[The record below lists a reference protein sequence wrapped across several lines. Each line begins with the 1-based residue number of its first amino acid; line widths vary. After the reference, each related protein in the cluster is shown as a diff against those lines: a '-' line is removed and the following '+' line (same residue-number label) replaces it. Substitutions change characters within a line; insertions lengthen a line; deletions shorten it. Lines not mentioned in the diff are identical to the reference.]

1 MQDSIYTIPIS
12 EVFEPKDGCPIC
24 RMRDMLETRGI
35 DYIMG
40 AAMMEPDVRIE
51 TNRLGFCKL
60 HYDKMLQQKNR
71 LSLALMLESHLK
83 EIQEKGIKQYIPAS
97 SGGLFKKKERSKP
110 EETCFVCSK
119 IQWAEERFFDTILK
133 MYGQSEEFR
142 GLFREQEKLCFPHY
156 QELCAFASE
165 RMNKKLL
172 PDFLK
177 DTGSLCQKAL
187 DELGKDVSHY
197 CKMFDYRNTGAEADW
212 GNSRDSI
219 ERAIAF
225 LTSREPEKKK

>member
-24 RMRDMLETRGI
+24 RMRNMLEERSI

-83 EIQEKGIKQYIPAS
+83 EIQENGIQRYLSTP
-97 SGGLFKKKERSKP
+97 SGGFFKKKESSKP

-142 GLFREQEKLCFPHY
+142 NLFCQQEKLCFPHY
-156 QELCAFASE
+156 RELCNFATE

-172 PDFLK
+172 QDFLK
-177 DTGSLCQKAL
+177 DAGSLCQKSL
-187 DELGKDVSHY
+187 DELAHDVSHY
-197 CKMFDYRNTGAEADW
+197 CKMFDYRNTGADADW
-212 GNSRDSI
+212 GNSKDSI
-219 ERAIAF
+219 ERAISF